1 MGEVIGLLARGIGK
15 ALDAIDD
22 LSKENIAKALRTF
35 ADEVE
40 EGRVVPR
47 EALDRAN
54 KRKARRDSIRDNLP
68 SA

>member
-22 LSKENIAKALRTF
+22 LSKENIAKALRKL

-40 EGRVVPR
+40 EDKVVPR

-54 KRKARRDSIRDNLP
+54 ARKARRDSIRDSLP
-68 SA
+68 DA